1 MSVRPSTPR
10 FGFLAY
16 FVLLAGLTF
25 FNKSVGLIVDFA
37 WFKEV
42 GLLSVFKVTFLS
54 KWGLGLLGGAAVA
67 ITAFLNLRLA
77 RRWSKQGPVIALAE
91 EEEDLIGTAQ
101 LREWREASRPILT
114 AACFLGAFFAGVWA
128 SSHWETVL
136 QFWHASSF
144 GTADPIFQ
152 KDVGFYVFKLPFY
165 DALFSFAQTAALV
178 AGGITL
184 ATYFLEGSI
193 FISTR
198 GLKMPEPA
206 KKHLAFWGAVLCLL
220 AAGYFQLKIYGLLN
234 QQRAVAPGPG
244 YSDLHAY
251 LPILRL
257 LPAIALISAALC
269 AAAVFKRGSGAW
281 AALGLVALVIGS
293 FGAAG
298 YREIVQRLAVA
309 PNEIVKETPYIQYA
323 IESTRRA
330 YGLDNVQ
337 ELEFDPDD
345 NLTRDALRRN
355 DLTIKN
361 IRLWDHVP
369 LLTTYS
375 QLQEI
380 RTYYEFMDVDN
391 DRYHVDGEY
400 RQVMLSPRELNPA
413 SLPSRIWINEHLT
426 YTHGYG
432 LTLGPVNRISQE
444 GLPEF
449 FIKDIPPRTTHG
461 FQVTRPQIY
470 FGEARGSYAIVNTRS
485 KEFDYPSGDENIYT
499 RYEGTGGVPLNGFA
513 SKLLFALYFKELKT
527 LLSSDITRES
537 RILYFRNILERVNKA
552 APFLRYDQDPY
563 LVISK
568 DGRLY
573 WIIDAYTSTD
583 RYPFSM
589 RIRGVGS
596 YIRNSVKVVVDAYH
610 GSLDFYVADPSDP
623 LIQTYAK
630 IFPNV
635 LKPID
640 TMPEDLKSHLRYPQD
655 LFSIQ
660 AHIYATYHMTDS
672 QVFYNKEDLW
682 KIPEKSGAG
691 RQTQRMAPY
700 YTIMKLASVGKQ
712 EEFILMVP
720 FTPARKENMI
730 AWMAARCDAPNYGK
744 LLVYNFPKQK
754 LVYGPQQIDSR
765 IDQDAEIAKQ
775 LTLWNQGGSQVIRG
789 SLLVIPVESSL
800 LYVQPLYL
808 EATGGGLPELK
819 RVIVAYGNAI
829 AMEETLEASL
839 NQIFGGRMGSGIR
852 RTTEEK
858 ATDLSSDLKTLAR
871 QAQGHFERAQ
881 SYLRQGNWSGYGQ
894 EIAEVERL
902 LKQLSVSR

>member
-1 MSVRPSTPR
+1 MSIRPSTPR
-10 FGFLAY
+10 FGFLTY
-16 FVLLAGLTF
+16 ILLLVGLTF
-25 FNKSVGLIVDFA
+25 FNKTVGLIVDYA

-42 GLLSVFKVTFLS
+42 GLLPVFKVAFLS
-54 KWGLGLLGGAAVA
+54 KWGLGLLAGFLVGTIAY
-67 ITAFLNLRLA
+67 LNLRLA
-77 RRWSKQGPVIALAE
+77 RRWSKHGPILSVQD
-91 EEEDLIGTAQ
+91 EEDDLMGALQ
-101 LREWREASRPILT
+101 LREWRESSRPILF
-114 AACFLGAFFAGVWA
+114 AACILGAFFAGVWG
-128 SSHWETVL
+128 SSQWETL
-136 QFWHASSF
+136 LKFWYATPF
-144 GTADPIFQ
+144 GSADPIFK
-152 KDVGFYVFKLPFY
+152 KDIGFYVFKLPFY
-165 DALFSFAQTAALV
+165 EMLFSFFQTATIVGVGVTA
-178 AGGITL
+178 

-193 FISTR
+193 FISAR
-198 GLKMPEPA
+198 GLKMPEAA
-206 KKHLAFWGAVLCLL
+206 KKHLAFWAGVICLL
-220 AAGYFQLKIYGLLN
+220 AAFYFQLKIYGLLN
-234 QQRAVAPGPG
+234 LQRAVAPGPG
-244 YSDLHAY
+244 YADLHAY
-251 LPILRL
+251 LPILKV
-257 LPAIALISAALC
+257 LPALSLLCSALC
-269 AAAVFKRGSGAW
+269 WASFFARSGLW
-281 AALGLVALVIGS
+281 AALAVGLLAIGAV
-293 FGAAG
+293 GAAG
-298 YREIVQRLAVA
+298 YREIVQRLAVS
-309 PNEIVKETPYIQYA
+309 PNEIVKETPYIQLA
-323 IESTRRA
+323 IESTRKA
-330 YGLDNVQ
+330 YGIDNVQ
-337 ELEFDPDD
+337 ELEFDPDE
-345 NLTRDALRRN
+345 NLTRDTLRRN

-361 IRLWDHVP
+361 IRLWDHAP

-391 DRYHVDGEY
+391 DRYMVDGEY

-449 FIKDIPPRTTHG
+449 FIKDIPPRASHG

-470 FGEARGSYAIVNTRS
+470 FGEARAGYSIVNTQS

-499 RYEGTGGVPLNGFA
+499 RYEGVGGVPLSGFG
-513 SKLLFALYFKELKT
+513 SKLLFALHFKELKT
-527 LLSSDITRES
+527 LLSSDITS
-537 RILYFRNILERVNKA
+537 QSKILYYRNIMERVNKA
-552 APFLRYDQDPY
+552 APFLRFDQDPY
-563 LVISK
+563 LVISQE
-568 DGRLY
+568 GRLF
-573 WIIDAYTSTD
+573 WIIDAYTATD
-583 RYPFSM
+583 RYPFSQGL
-589 RIRGVGS
+589 RGMGN

-610 GSLDFYVADPSDP
+610 GSLNFYVADPADP
-623 LIQTYAK
+623 LIQTYDK
-630 IFPNV
+630 VFPNI
-635 LKPID
+635 LKPLAE
-640 TMPEDLKSHLRYPQD
+640 MPEDLKSHLRYPQD

-660 AHIYATYHMTDS
+660 AYIYATYHMTDS

-691 RQTQRMAPY
+691 RQAQQMAPY

-754 LVYGPQQIDSR
+754 LIYGPQQIDSR

-775 LTLWNQGGSQVIRG
+775 LTLWNQGGSHVIRG

-829 AMEETLEASL
+829 AMEETLESSL
-839 NQIFGGRMGSGIR
+839 NRIFSGRIGSGIR
-852 RTTEEK
+852 TV
-858 ATDLSSDLKTLAR
+858 ATAAETNSDLKGLAR
-871 QAQGHFERAQ
+871 QAQTHFERAQ
-881 SYLRQGNWSGYGQ
+881 SYLRQGNWTGYGQ

-902 LKQLSVSR
+902 LKQLGSTR